1 MELLESIREQLIV
14 LLFMVVGMLITPL
27 AFIALDY
34 WAGIR
39 KAKKRHERIQSNR
52 MKRTVDKVCR
62 YYNAILA
69 MMVLDCMQISGFVF
83 LYMYNGWSAWT
94 FPIFTFGAV
103 IFVACIEIKSILEPA
118 DVKEERDLK
127 QVAAL
132 AKAITEH
139 RNDPAEIA
147 EAIAQYLTKKGGE
160 NGA

>member
-1 MELLESIREQLIV
+1 MNELLNIKEQLIV
-14 LLFMVVGMLITPL
+14 LLFFVVAILITPL
-27 AFIALDY
+27 IFIALDY

-69 MMVLDCMQISGFVF
+69 MMVLDCIQISGFVF
-83 LYMYNGWSAWT
+83 LHMYNGWSAWT
-94 FPIFTFGAV
+94 FPILTLAAV
-103 IFVACIEIKSILEPA
+103 VFVACIEIKSILEPA

-139 RNDPAEIA
+139 RNEPAEIA